1 MIGKFSLSLHQK
13 CIKVDDAEID
23 FFKNSTNTHLIK
35 TCYHQI
41 SSVTEPGSSTPIGST
56 AFFITTNICDPFEKI
71 DSNKEALIRRFLQI
85 SFDKP
90 YHPQI
95 SYFNYNQQ
103 NDIILLLFKHIAN
116 KYPLDYNFDI
126 DAKVEKSDNV
136 KKSLETM
143 LLIVHQFA
151 VTKLD
156 KNFGMEEEIGLQ
168 QEGFD
173 DESLI
178 SILDSFKSK
187 EKDSQCEI
195 SNNNGKIETN
205 NIRKR
210 LPPKL
215 IKENFASKKPKCE

>member
-1 MIGKFSLSLHQK
+1 
-13 CIKVDDAEID
+13 
-23 FFKNSTNTHLIK
+23 
-35 TCYHQI
+35 
-41 SSVTEPGSSTPIGST
+41 
-56 AFFITTNICDPFEKI
+56 
-71 DSNKEALIRRFLQI
+71 
-85 SFDKP
+85 
-90 YHPQI
+90 
-95 SYFNYNQQ
+95 
-103 NDIILLLFKHIAN
+103 
-116 KYPLDYNFDI
+116 
-126 DAKVEKSDNV
+126 
-136 KKSLETM
+136 M

-151 VTKLD
+151 VSKLD